1 MISASDEPLKLY
13 RSQFKMKIK
22 AQFTK
27 AIVAGLFLSLAA
39 FGGAFADATSV
50 PWPKTDR
57 DLWPLGIFEKANL
70 EKKRPKPAFDLTGT
84 WTLKKDVSD
93 GYVAFLPLPKLTPA
107 AQAIYDEN
115 AKAAK
120 EGKAFEDDTGAC
132 WPAGLPRWWT
142 RVWPIEFMQYPTA
155 IIAIQGLFN
164 APRWIYLDGRGHA
177 NPDLSEATYDGDSV
191 GRWEGDTLVVDTTNI
206 QSKHHWA
213 MPGVPVSDQ
222 LHIVERIT
230 MAKDR
235 QSFKVELI
243 MTDPVNWVGEWRNT
257 KTMVPV
263 KGEDVVESHC
273 LPDVNEHI
281 TATHAEH
288 SSK

>member
-1 MISASDEPLKLY
+1 MPKKSIFARSMLAVVVLSFSAY
-13 RSQFKMKIK
+13 GGAW
-22 AQFTK
+22 AQ
-27 AIVAGLFLSLAA
+27 AGLD
-39 FGGAFADATSV
+39 G
-50 PWPKTDR
+50 WPKTEQN
-57 DLWPLGIFEKANL
+57 LWPLGIFEKANL
-70 EKKRPKPAFDLTGT
+70 DKPRPKPPFDLTGT
-84 WTLKKDVSD
+84 WTLKKDPAN
-93 GYVAFLPLPKLTPA
+93 GVASFLPLPKLTPA
-107 AQAIYDEN
+107 AQAVYDRSV
-115 AKAAK
+115 KAAAQ
-120 EGKAFEDDTGAC
+120 GKALEDDTGLC
-132 WPAGLPRWWT
+132 WPAGMPRWWT

-177 NPDLSEATYDGDSV
+177 NPDLSEATYSGDSV

-213 MPGVPVSDQ
+213 MPGIPVSDQ

-235 QSFKVELI
+235 QSFTVELI

-257 KTMVPV
+257 KTMVAV

-273 LPDVNEHI
+273 LPDVNDHI
-281 TATHAEH
+281 TATHPEH
-288 SSK
+288 NIN